1 MMNACR
7 MVIVVVMVLGMAP
20 RSGWGQTSTDDH
32 IIRMERMTDEP
43 MEHPVTKH
51 PFYQERTFHLLVG
64 LAIAGAGFLAYR
76 LVRRHWCQRGGPV
89 GFVSEGVLVVD
100 LVDSTHLATHY
111 GDVVAMRARNI
122 LKERTLTAAEGR
134 GLTFAEDTGDGYLMT
149 FPSAEGAV
157 QTAIALLK
165 DLREQPPDLS
175 PAPSLEVRAGISYG
189 QILLDTRAS
198 RHGAAINKAFR
209 LEGLSRESFTQLE
222 GGGGL
227 DELPDRNRIFVDEEA
242 AQDLRS
248 TEIPLRP
255 VGFCR
260 LKGFSGLQRVFEVPW
275 QTT

>member
-1 MMNACR
+1 MTLI
-7 MVIVVVMVLGMAP
+7 VLHIIVVLILALAPGTVLSQMAV
-20 RSGWGQTSTDDH
+20 
-32 IIRMERMTDEP
+32 P
-43 MEHPVTKH
+43 MEHPVGK
-51 PFYQERTFHLLVG
+51 PAFYQEGTFHILLGV
-64 LAIAGAGFLAYR
+64 IAVVAVFFVYKLVKSR
-76 LVRRHWCQRGGPV
+76 LRHRRGSATL
-89 GFVSEGVLVVD
+89 VSEGVLVVD
-100 LVDSTHLATHY
+100 LVDSTYLATHY
-111 GDVVAMRARNI
+111 GDVVAMRARNL
-122 LKERTLTAAEGR
+122 LKERTLAAAEGR
-134 GLTFAEDTGDGYLMT
+134 GVTFAEDTGDGYLMT
-149 FPSAEGAV
+149 IPSAEGAV

-175 PAPSLEVRAGISYG
+175 PVPSLEVRAGISYG

-198 RHGAAINKAFR
+198 RHGAVINKAFR

-222 GGGGL
+222 GGGGN
-227 DELPDRNRIFVDEEA
+227 ELPDRNRIFVDEEA